1 MKLLVDP
8 EIFFYGRCGMVRYYS
23 MLAQQLREAG
33 IEVTIPLYLSNS
45 DFIDGRF
52 QKLYRSIFNRPRN
65 FIVNRVNRLSKK
77 WYYKCIE
84 ENDYD
89 VLMITSPVF
98 EDVFLEYLHSNKPFI
113 MVVHDTMRC
122 VLGPDGLYDP
132 SGANADRLAYLAR
145 RATKVICIS
154 NKTKADLIKLTPI
167 DSEKLVVIHTG
178 NLLNSSMEAISPKV
192 LPERYLLFVG
202 DRTGRKNF
210 RFFIR
215 AISGWLEKQEKLVM
229 VCTGSSTKWE
239 QDLLKSLH
247 IEDKVLYVEAPDS
260 ILVYLYKNA
269 VALVYPSLYEGFGLP
284 VLEAMSLGCPVVT
297 SEMEALMEVGGDAV
311 MYIDPYSESSI
322 LKGVQ
327 SIVENQETA
336 LALKSKGLSMAEQ
349 FTIQRM
355 VHSFKQEILAC
366 ME

>member
-52 QKLYRSIFNRPRN
+52 QKLYHCIFNRSRN

-84 ENDYD
+84 ENDFD

-366 ME
+366 VE